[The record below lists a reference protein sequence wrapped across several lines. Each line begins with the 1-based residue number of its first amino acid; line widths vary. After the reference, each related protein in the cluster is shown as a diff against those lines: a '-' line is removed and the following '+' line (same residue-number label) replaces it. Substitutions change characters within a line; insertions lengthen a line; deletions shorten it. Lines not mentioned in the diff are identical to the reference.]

1 MVDTSKTPVRMR
13 EAAGGRDDA
22 LVVCGLSCE
31 RGERELFAGISFEV
45 QGGHLLLVTGPN
57 GSGKSSLLRIL
68 AGLLEPSAG
77 SYRPPGRGSFA
88 RSVGYLGHA
97 NAVKARLSVRE
108 NLISWAE
115 LARAGKTVEP
125 ILQRVGLGAFL
136 DMPAGWLSAGQ
147 LRRLALSRILIG
159 GARLWLLDEPAAN
172 LDPAGEA
179 VLQAELARHRAAGGS
194 AVVTAPADIA
204 MADAQRL
211 ELAGR

>member
-1 MVDTSKTPVRMR
+1 MAEAPAGR
-13 EAAGGRDDA
+13 EDA
-22 LVVCGLSCE
+22 LVVRGLSCE
-31 RGERELFAGISFEV
+31 RGERELFSGVTFTV
-45 QGGHLLLVTGPN
+45 PDGRLLLVTGPN

-77 SYRPPGRGSFA
+77 SYRPPERGAFA

-97 NAVKARLSVRE
+97 NAVKIRLSVRE
-108 NLISWAE
+108 NLAFWARF
-115 LARAGKTVEP
+115 ARAEHSVEP
-125 ILQRVGLGAFL
+125 TLGRVGLGAFM

-147 LRRLALSRILIG
+147 LRRLALARILVG
-159 GARLWLLDEPAAN
+159 DARLWLLDEPAAN
-172 LDPAGEA
+172 LDSAGEA

-194 AVVTAPADIA
+194 AVVTAPTDIE